1 MQKNK
6 SLLISII
13 IPTHNNEQ
21 FIEDSIKSC
30 YRQTIDDKMLEV
42 IVINDASTDNTAGI
56 LQDLQNKYPIIVEH
70 LEDNSGPASARNA
83 GLQMARGEYIAFL
96 DADDMMKENKLES
109 QLNYLSGNAEVN
121 LVITGIEEVT
131 ENGRFVRNLIRPFP
145 HNKEEQIK
153 AIFLESLHGITPT
166 MFFKRQVLNSVGIM
180 DSRMLNMEDMDYV
193 IRILKDSN
201 IYYLPESL
209 TIRRLTCK
217 GASSSVSEQVFLDS
231 RTRFY
236 QKATRLFHHLLQY
249 RDEFWAKNYF
259 RLGRILQGQGNIK
272 KARYY
277 FFRSFKVKINLYGII
292 GWLLSFFP
300 RGIQKTLAI
309 RTWRRT

>member
-1 MQKNK
+1 MQKNN

-30 YRQTIDDKMLEV
+30 YRQTIGDKMLEV
-42 IVINDASTDNTAGI
+42 IVINDASTDNTADI
-56 LQDLQNKYPIIVEH
+56 LQDLQNKYPIIVEQ

-109 QLNYLSGNAEVN
+109 QLKYLSGDAEID
-121 LVITGIEEVT
+121 LVITGMEEVT
-131 ENGRFVRNLIRPFP
+131 ENGNFVRNLVRPFP

-153 AIFLESLHGITPT
+153 AIFLERLHGITPT
-166 MFFKRQVLNSVGIM
+166 MFFKRRVLDSVGVM
-180 DSRMLNMEDMDYV
+180 DSRMLNLEDMDYV

-201 IYYLPESL
+201 IYYLSEPL
-209 TIRRLTCK
+209 TIRRLTRS

-236 QKATRLFHHLLQY
+236 EKATRLFQHLIQY
-249 RDEFWAKNYF
+249 RDEFWAKNYS
-259 RLGRILQGQGNIK
+259 RLGRILQGQGKSK

-277 FFRSFKVKINLYGII
+277 FFKSFKVRINLYGIA

-309 RTWRRT
+309 RIWRRT